1 MEPQAEVDENSK
13 TPSNGGLSS
22 STRKRDPSGVVLGDS
37 GEKIDVFVC
46 VEACHGLR
54 GCAFGTLDRGGHDDY
69 WYVQDAG

>member
-46 VEACHGLR
+46 VEASHGR
-54 GCAFGTLDRGGHDDY
+54 RRSAFWTLEGGGHDEY
-69 WYVQDAG
+69 WSVPGAG